1 MGHGWASDVALSN
14 ILERYLFTSLFYIR
28 THKYGFTI
36 RMHLSPTSK
45 LGYLSFN
52 SGWRVCISCGTNN
65 VGHGFTSQPGHTKDY
80 HDKSD
85 KWHCGHHTPI
95 CKK

>member
-14 ILERYLFTSLFYIR
+14 IHERYLFTSLFHFIEEH
-28 THKYGFTI
+28 TSKYGFTI

-52 SGWRVCISCGTNN
+52 PKVKMDRCRKQTFTIKSIEPAMVLSLNISN
-65 VGHGFTSQPGHTKDY
+65 H
-80 HDKSD
+80 
-85 KWHCGHHTPI
+85 
-95 CKK
+95 